1 MTDRAD
7 GAGQQ
12 SGRLM
17 LVLVVSLFFLWGI
30 ANSLNDVLLGQFKKA
45 FDLTDFQSSLVQ
57 QAFYLGYFLLAMPA
71 AALIRR
77 RGYKAGVVLGLILYG
92 CGALLFFPA
101 AQARTYGMFLAA
113 LFVIASGLAFLE
125 TSANPL
131 MTVLGPA
138 QSAARRLN
146 FAQAFNPL
154 GTLTGVLIG
163 RNFILAPGGSPAA
176 APSIHSG
183 APLDASRAAAAH
195 AVQLPYLV
203 LGALVLAWAIVNA
216 CTRYAGAAGRPPAGS
231 DLLIRFAPLLQRR
244 RYLFG
249 VWAQF
254 CYVGAQVSVWS
265 YTIRYAQH
273 AVPGIADQ
281 LAADYLFAS
290 LFGFMLGRF
299 AGTAL
304 MGRYSPARL
313 MLSFAVVNVL
323 LTATAA
329 LVGGPGGLLAL
340 VATGFFMS
348 IMFPT
353 IFAIALEG
361 LGPLTQAGSSLLV
374 MAIIGG
380 AVLTAIMGRVS
391 DLSSIQHAMWVPAA
405 CFAMVGAYARYAA
418 RVRA

>member
-1 MTDRAD
+1 
-7 GAGQQ
+7 
-12 SGRLM
+12 L
-17 LVLVVSLFFLWGI
+17 
-30 ANSLNDVLLGQFKKA
+30 
-45 FDLTDFQSSLVQ
+45 
-57 QAFYLGYFLLAMPA
+57 
-71 AALIRR
+71 
-77 RGYKAGVVLGLILYG
+77 
-92 CGALLFFPA
+92 
-101 AQARTYGMFLAA
+101 FLAA

-131 MTVLGPA
+131 MTILGPP
-138 QSAARRLN
+138 QTAARRLN

-163 RNFILAPGGSPAA
+163 RNFILAPASSTTATAA
-176 APSIHSG
+176 MPS
-183 APLDASRAAAAH
+183 ALELDASRATAAH

-203 LGALVLAWAIVNA
+203 LGALVLAWALVNA
-216 CTRYAGAAGRPPAGS
+216 CTRYAGAAGRPPAGT
-231 DLLIRFAPLLQRR
+231 DIRIRFAPLLQRP

-254 CYVGAQVSVWS
+254 CYVGAQVGVWS

-273 AVPGIADQ
+273 ALPGVADRA
-281 LAADYLFAS
+281 AADYLFAS

-304 MGRYSPARL
+304 MGRFSPARL
-313 MLSFAVVNVL
+313 MLAFAVINVA

-329 LVGGPGGLLAL
+329 LAGGSTGLMAL

-361 LGPLTQAGSSLLV
+361 LDTLTQAGSSLLV

-380 AVLTAIMGRVS
+380 AVFTGIMGRVS
-391 DLSSIQHAMWVPAA
+391 DLSSIQQAMWVPAI
-405 CFAMVGAYARYAA
+405 CFAMVGAYAHYAA